1 MGFLRFFKVFLV
13 LFFLTG
19 SLIDMTKLTM
29 NDAID
34 VLWYYGINTA
44 LDLEEVRIQYQAATY
59 KTAHGVRESHLD
71 PLEGE
76 HRTDTNNTPKYR
88 VSQNIGPILFFV

>member
-1 MGFLRFFKVFLV
+1 MWNFPHFFI
-13 LFFLTG
+13 FFLTG

-76 HRTDTNNTPKYR
+76 HHGIMGSPEPN
-88 VSQNIGPILFFV
+88 

>member
-1 MGFLRFFKVFLV
+1 
-13 LFFLTG
+13 
-19 SLIDMTKLTM
+19 MTKLTM
-29 NDAID
+29 SDAID

-76 HRTDTNNTPKYR
+76 HRTDTNNTPTYR
-88 VSQNIGPILFFV
+88 GSQNIEPILFFV